1 MKIFYYELRKE
12 FLTRSFFVIFVLTVI
27 ANIFWMEWDYQ
38 TKGGFN
44 EDFVKTSASEKENLY
59 YDELH
64 QRLDGKLTAEKVSY
78 ISQEYNRYS
87 SMINDSYSTEYD
99 DTMHTGYVFGDYSL
113 LTVQFYNPIK
123 YLVTYEEQNDSL
135 VNKTKQNIS
144 FYKEQ
149 NNIFEVEKNS
159 FILKHYK
166 GRAPLIFY
174 ETCGWKTLFVYDKS
188 DFFILVLLIIGIMPS
203 FFQERRNGMETIQ
216 RTVCLGSRMY
226 VPAKIV
232 THIFV
237 AVGLEAVFSAFNF
250 LIINKQYGLKGS
262 AMMLYSISE
271 YQYTPFDMS
280 VLDFYFFIVLWKC
293 IGFAIIAIV
302 MTLIA
307 EIVKNTYVVFIL
319 IIGFICGSL
328 YLSGFD
334 NGITVVEK
342 IFTMVSPFSL
352 LKTGEIGITLKEIN
366 VYGHFIPI
374 QNGIFFVQIVLIM
387 IILAITYLVEKGRR
401 AIR

>member
-226 VPAKIV
+226 VP
-232 THIFV
+232 
-237 AVGLEAVFSAFNF
+237 
-250 LIINKQYGLKGS
+250 
-262 AMMLYSISE
+262 
-271 YQYTPFDMS
+271 
-280 VLDFYFFIVLWKC
+280 
-293 IGFAIIAIV
+293 
-302 MTLIA
+302 
-307 EIVKNTYVVFIL
+307 
-319 IIGFICGSL
+319 
-328 YLSGFD
+328 
-334 NGITVVEK
+334 EK
-342 IFTMVSPFSL
+342 
-352 LKTGEIGITLKEIN
+352 
-366 VYGHFIPI
+366 
-374 QNGIFFVQIVLIM
+374 
-387 IILAITYLVEKGRR
+387 
-401 AIR
+401 

>member
-149 NNIFEVEKNS
+149 NNIFEVEK
-159 FILKHYK
+159 
-166 GRAPLIFY
+166 
-174 ETCGWKTLFVYDKS
+174 TVLF
-188 DFFILVLLIIGIMPS
+188 
-203 FFQERRNGMETIQ
+203 
-216 RTVCLGSRMY
+216 
-226 VPAKIV
+226 
-232 THIFV
+232 
-237 AVGLEAVFSAFNF
+237 
-250 LIINKQYGLKGS
+250 
-262 AMMLYSISE
+262 
-271 YQYTPFDMS
+271 
-280 VLDFYFFIVLWKC
+280 
-293 IGFAIIAIV
+293 
-302 MTLIA
+302 
-307 EIVKNTYVVFIL
+307 
-319 IIGFICGSL
+319 
-328 YLSGFD
+328 
-334 NGITVVEK
+334 
-342 IFTMVSPFSL
+342 
-352 LKTGEIGITLKEIN
+352 
-366 VYGHFIPI
+366 
-374 QNGIFFVQIVLIM
+374 
-387 IILAITYLVEKGRR
+387 
-401 AIR
+401 

>member
-12 FLTRSFFVIFVLTVI
+12 FLTRSFFVIFVLSII

-38 TKGGFN
+38 TKGGFD
-44 EDFVKTSASEKENLY
+44 EDFVRTSASDKENLY

-123 YLVTYEEQNDSL
+123 YLVTYEEQNNSL
-135 VNKTKQNIS
+135 INKAKQNIS

-166 GRAPLIFY
+166 GRAPLMFY
-174 ETCGWKTLFVYDKS
+174 ETGGWKTLFLYDKS
-188 DFFILVLLIIGIMPS
+188 DLFILVLLIIGIMPS

-216 RTVCLGSRMY
+216 RTACLGIRIY
-226 VPAKIV
+226 VPSKIL
-232 THIFV
+232 THVLVSI
-237 AVGLEAVFSAFNF
+237 GLEVVFSAFNF

-262 AMMLYSISE
+262 SMMLYSISE

-307 EIVKNTYVVFIL
+307 EIVKNTYAVFL
-319 IIGFICGSL
+319 IIMGFICGSL

-342 IFTMVSPFSL
+342 VFTLASPFSL
-352 LKTGEIGITLKEIN
+352 LKTGEMGITLKEIN
-366 VYGHFIPI
+366 VCGHFIPL
-374 QNGIFFVQIVLIM
+374 QYGMFFAQIVLIM
-387 IILAITYLVEKGRR
+387 IILAITFLVEKGRR
-401 AIR
+401 VIR